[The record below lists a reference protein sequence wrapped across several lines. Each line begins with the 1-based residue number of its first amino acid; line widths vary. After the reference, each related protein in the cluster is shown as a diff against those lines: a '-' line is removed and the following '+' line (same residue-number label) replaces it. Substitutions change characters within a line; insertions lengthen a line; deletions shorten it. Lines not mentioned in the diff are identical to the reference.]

1 MDIKTKADLLAIKKA
16 YLEARDTRYHI
27 TVCGGGGCVSSGCL
41 ATRDAVAQFLEEKQ
55 LASEAGLTFTGCMG
69 LCSLGPLMMI
79 EPEGVLYVK
88 VTPEMARDII
98 GRHIIVGE
106 IAEEYTFYDEKRG
119 KHIPHVRDIPFF
131 SEQVKIALRNCGRVD
146 YASLDSYIAQDGFQG
161 L

>member
-69 LCSLGPLMMI
+69 LCSLGPLLMI
-79 EPEGVLYVK
+79 EPEGTSV
-88 VTPEMARDII
+88 
-98 GRHIIVGE
+98 
-106 IAEEYTFYDEKRG
+106 
-119 KHIPHVRDIPFF
+119 
-131 SEQVKIALRNCGRVD
+131 
-146 YASLDSYIAQDGFQG
+146 ASAANPGWPPTSNQSQYR
-161 L
+161 